1 MSMLKDPSKKY
12 RPFQPLSLVDRT
24 WPDKTITH
32 PPIWLSTDLRD
43 GNQALIEP
51 MDSARKMR
59 FFNCLVQ
66 AGLKEIEVGFP
77 AASQTEF
84 DFIRELI
91 KGQHIPDDVCIQ
103 VLTQARNDLIERTFA
118 SVKGAKQ
125 AIIHYYNACAPSFR
139 RIVFQQDKAGVKA
152 IAVNAAK
159 HIKQLAEAN
168 PQTHWRFEYSPEVFS
183 STETD
188 FAVDVCNAVIE
199 VFNPT
204 PDNRLILNLPA
215 TIECATP
222 NHYADQIEWFCRH
235 INRRDS
241 VIISVHTHN
250 DRGTGVAASELAQM
264 AGADRVEGCLFGNG
278 ERTGNVC
285 LVTLALNLYTQGIN
299 PGLDFSDIDAVRKL
313 VEDCNQ
319 LPVHPRHP
327 YVGDLVHTAFS
338 GSHQDAIR
346 KGFAQQ
352 KADGL
357 WEVPYLP
364 IDPADI
370 GRSYEAVIRVNS
382 QSGKGGITFLL
393 EQEYGIS
400 LPRRAQIEF
409 SQVVQRE
416 TDRLGLELTAAQI
429 YGLLKKEYFAN
440 ENSAWQLEKHSL
452 HEEGGVCRVSI
463 CVRKLYPY
471 MREQNFENGQ
481 WQTQIYSQEL
491 GKEETWSGEG
501 HGPLEALV
509 AALPVKVE
517 VMDYNEHAI
526 GSGTNA
532 KAAAYVELR
541 VAGGRSL
548 YGIGIDE
555 NLTTASFRAVFS
567 ALNRASRDLSMT
579 TRLSGQVIIKTMEE
593 LEKMAG

>member
-12 RPFQPLSLVDRT
+12 RPFAPLALADRT
-24 WPDKTITH
+24 WPDRTITH

-51 MDSARKMR
+51 MDSVRKMR
-59 FFNCLVQ
+59 FFNGLVK

-84 DFIRELI
+84 DFIRALI
-91 KGQHIPDDVCIQ
+91 SGNYIPDDVCIQ

-159 HIKQLAEAN
+159 HIKQLAEAH
-168 PQTHWRFEYSPEVFS
+168 PETKWRFEYSPEVFS

-188 FAVDVCNAVIE
+188 FAVEVCNAVIE

-204 PDNRLILNLPA
+204 PTNRLILNLPA

-235 INRRDS
+235 IHLRDS

-285 LVTLALNLYTQGIN
+285 LVTLALNLYTQGID

-352 KADGL
+352 KADSF

-409 SQVVQRE
+409 SQVVQQE

-429 YGLLKKEYFAN
+429 YRLLEQEYLSTNAPY
-440 ENSAWQLEKHSL
+440 QLQSHSL
-452 HEEGGVCRVSI
+452 HEENGVCCVTLRVQEAAAG
-463 CVRKLYPY
+463 KL
-471 MREQNFENGQ
+471 QS
-481 WQTQIYSQEL
+481 WT
-491 GKEETWSGEG
+491 GEG

-509 AALPVKVE
+509 AALPFSVE

-541 VAGGRSL
+541 VEGGRSL

-567 ALNRASRDLSMT
+567 ALNRASRESAAL
-579 TRLSGQVIIKTMEE
+579 K
-593 LEKMAG
+593 KAA